1 MKQTTNRRKKQQ
13 ALIVDNSRIAAVVGL
28 DLGDKKSWLYRLELN
43 GQVSADQ
50 AIPTSRAALRK
61 FFAKQPRLRVVIEA
75 GGQSHWIRLLLEE
88 LGHEVIVADPRR
100 LKLISESPSKNDR
113 RDARWLAEFGLTC
126 PKLLAPIEPRSERTL
141 VDRCALVSR
150 QALVKAR
157 TQLIN
162 SVRGQLKVFGVR
174 LSKGSSAT
182 FAVRARPGLPAE
194 LKAAL
199 GPLLTL
205 IQTLSGRI
213 RQADK
218 QIRKLGETR
227 YRSTEMMRQVQGVGP
242 LTSLALALALD
253 NDPSRLRSSRDAG
266 AFVGLRPKQSESGAR
281 SPELHIS
288 KLGDRMLRSLLV
300 QCAQYI
306 LGPFGED
313 SALRSWGLKL
323 AERGGKNAKKR
334 AVVATARKLAV
345 LLHLL
350 WSRGEIYDR
359 FHGVEPAP
367 TAA

>member
-1 MKQTTNRRKKQQ
+1 MKQTTIRKKMQQ

-28 DLGDKKSWLYRLELN
+28 DLGDKKSWLCRLELD
-43 GQVSADQ
+43 GRVSADQ
-50 AIPTSRAALRK
+50 AIPTSRAALRS

-75 GGQSHWIRLLLEE
+75 GGQSHWIRRLLEE
-88 LGHEVIVADPRR
+88 LGHEVIVANPRQ
-100 LKLISESPSKNDR
+100 LKLISESLSKNDR
-113 RDARWLAEFGLTC
+113 RDARQLAELGLTC
-126 PKLLAPIEPRSERTL
+126 PKLLAPTQPRSEQTL
-141 VDRCALVSR
+141 IDRCALVSR

-174 LSKGSSAT
+174 LSKGASET
-182 FAVRARPGLPAE
+182 FAARARPELPPGL
-194 LKAAL
+194 KHAL
-199 GPLLTL
+199 GPLLTM

-218 QIRKLGETR
+218 QIRKLSEKR
-227 YRSTEMMRQVQGVGP
+227 YESTKLMRQVQGVGP

-266 AFVGLRPKQSESGAR
+266 AFAGLRPKQSESGSR

-350 WSRGEIYDR
+350 WSRGEVYDR
-359 FHGVEPAP
+359 FHGAAPAP
-367 TAA
+367 TSA